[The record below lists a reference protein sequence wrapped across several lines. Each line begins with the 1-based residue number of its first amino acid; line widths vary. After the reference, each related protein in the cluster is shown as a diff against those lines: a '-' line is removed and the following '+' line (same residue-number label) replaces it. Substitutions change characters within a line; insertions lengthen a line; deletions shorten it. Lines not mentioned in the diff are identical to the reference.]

1 MSFVELANA
10 KFELVPTIAAA
21 QARHGLR
28 VLPRDT
34 KSDTIDTWIRSALAA
49 SRLLVLT
56 DALDE
61 LDRDQRSRAAT
72 ALNSAR

>member
-49 SRLLVLT
+49 CWC
-56 DALDE
+56 
-61 LDRDQRSRAAT
+61 
-72 ALNSAR
+72 